1 MSYGFD
7 YKNYIKCIYIKNNYI
22 QYSINKYFLKI
33 FMEKI
38 TSIFSER
45 LLKVNDLILKKMDSS
60 IPLISEIAEYIL
72 ASGGKRLRPLLALS
86 SARLL
91 NYNGP
96 DKDVCLAAAVELIHT
111 ATLLHDDVVDKSNKR
126 RNKKTANEVW
136 GNEPSILVGDFLF
149 SRAFEL
155 MVDTNSLEVLKT
167 LSKASCKIS
176 EGEMKQLIFQNNI
189 NISKTDY
196 INIIKGKTAE
206 LFSAACKSGAIIST
220 NDSDEITALEKFG
233 KELGIS
239 YQLVDDALDYQSENK
254 NFDKSIGDDFK
265 DGKISYPIIISWEN
279 SKTEEK
285 NFWKRVIVEQKQTAS
300 DFSKAK
306 ALINKHQGIKK
317 TYELASLHAEK
328 AINALSIFENS
339 NIKESLIEV
348 ANMSLSRLN

>member
-1 MSYGFD
+1 
-7 YKNYIKCIYIKNNYI
+7 
-22 QYSINKYFLKI
+22 
-33 FMEKI
+33 MEKI

-45 LLKVNDLILKKMDSS
+45 LLKVNELILKKMDSS

-196 INIIKGKTAE
+196 IKIIKGNVLLIGSNITPPSYINNDTVKNPSRTRKLLLNQKE
-206 LFSAACKSGAIIST
+206 INTLIGKVQKEGLTLIPLSLYWKSNKVKLKLGVAKGKK
-220 NDSDEITALEKFG
+220 KFD
-233 KELGIS
+233 KR
-239 YQLVDDALDYQSENK
+239 QSEKNK
-254 NFDKSIGDDFK
+254 DWSI
-265 DGKISYPIIISWEN
+265 
-279 SKTEEK
+279 EK
-285 NFWKRVIVEQKQTAS
+285 NRVLK
-300 DFSKAK
+300 
-306 ALINKHQGIKK
+306 NKLK
-317 TYELASLHAEK
+317 
-328 AINALSIFENS
+328 NN
-339 NIKESLIEV
+339 
-348 ANMSLSRLN
+348 

>member
-1 MSYGFD
+1 
-7 YKNYIKCIYIKNNYI
+7 
-22 QYSINKYFLKI
+22 
-33 FMEKI
+33 MEKI

-45 LLKVNDLILKKMDSS
+45 LLKVNELILKKMDSS

-91 NYNGP
+91 NYDGP

-176 EGEMKQLIFQNNI
+176 EGEMQQLIFQNNI

-265 DGKISYPIIISWEN
+265 DGKISYPIII
-279 SKTEEK
+279 
-285 NFWKRVIVEQKQTAS
+285 
-300 DFSKAK
+300 
-306 ALINKHQGIKK
+306 L
-317 TYELASLHAEK
+317 
-328 AINALSIFENS
+328 
-339 NIKESLIEV
+339 SLIHI
-348 ANMSLSRLN
+348 